1 MPGSFASRDGIRG
14 RTPVMVEDRYP
25 LRNPLW
31 NTVDTALVA
40 FTVSKGGR
48 IVNTCVFFSP

>member
-1 MPGSFASRDGIRG
+1 MPGSFAFRDGIRG

-31 NTVDTALVA
+31 NTVDTAVVA